1 MLGSW
6 LSGPT
11 SLAEAQGI
19 DIGYPGRRLGL
30 PEDGPGSVAGQGR
43 RLAATFIDWMIAYTI
58 AAGLFSAEVGP
69 GNKLNFITLGIFGLM
84 QVLLVGTVG
93 TGIGGRLLR
102 IRVVRMDGRLPGP
115 LWATARLGLV
125 LLLFPAVVWDR
136 DTRSVH
142 DQITRTV
149 VVNTGTKGQQAA
161 RRTAARNAPA
171 APRPAASSA
180 RPADPAA
187 AEPAAAASG
196 RPAGAPKAKPATK
209 GRARR
214 RQRPGGRV

>member
-30 PEDGPGSVAGQGR
+30 PEEGPGSVAGQGR
-43 RLAATFIDWMIAYTI
+43 RLAATFIDWMITYTI

-142 DQITRTV
+142 DQITRTL
-149 VVNTGTKGQQAA
+149 VVNMGTKGQQAA
-161 RRTAARNAPA
+161 RRTASRNAPG
-171 APRPAASSA
+171 APRPAASAPRST
-180 RPADPAA
+180 RP

-196 RPAGAPKAKPATK
+196 APSGAPKIKPAPK

>member
-30 PEDGPGSVAGQGR
+30 PEEGPGSVAGQGR
-43 RLAATFIDWMIAYTI
+43 RIAATFIDWMIAYVI

-115 LWATARLGLV
+115 LWATARMGLI
-125 LLLFPAVVWDR
+125 LLIFPAVVWDR
-136 DTRSVH
+136 DTRGLH
-142 DQITRTV
+142 DQITRTL
-149 VVNTGTKGQQAA
+149 VVNMGTKGQQAA
-161 RRTAARNAPA
+161 SARTGARSPGAASKAPGSAPKPAPKPASKVKA
-171 APRPAASSA
+171 AP
-180 RPADPAA
+180 
-187 AEPAAAASG
+187 
-196 RPAGAPKAKPATK
+196 K
-209 GRARR
+209 GRVR